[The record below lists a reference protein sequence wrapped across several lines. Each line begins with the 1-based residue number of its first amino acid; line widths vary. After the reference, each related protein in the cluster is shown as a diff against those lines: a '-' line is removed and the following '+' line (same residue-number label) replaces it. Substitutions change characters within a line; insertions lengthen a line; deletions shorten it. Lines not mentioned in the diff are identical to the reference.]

1 MEKNLNTKDKRVIK
15 TRKAIIGATIQL
27 MGTKRIEQIT
37 VKEIADTALINRKT
51 FYTHYDSIYDVLN
64 DIENEIIQSLI
75 QILDSTDFSAERLN
89 PYPLFEKLTAMI
101 SQDAEF
107 FHCLLQSSGHS
118 HLLNKIKGV
127 IKDHL
132 LIQFQHALMRWI
144 LRVLVLRIIFVGE
157 FLVHHFDDER
167 PWHRT

>member
-27 MGTKRIEQIT
+27 MGAKRIEQIT

-75 QILDSTDFSAERLN
+75 QILDSTDFSAESVKSV
-89 PYPLFEKLTAMI
+89 PLI
-101 SQDAEF
+101 
-107 FHCLLQSSGHS
+107 
-118 HLLNKIKGV
+118 
-127 IKDHL
+127 
-132 LIQFQHALMRWI
+132 
-144 LRVLVLRIIFVGE
+144 
-157 FLVHHFDDER
+157 
-167 PWHRT
+167 